1 MLYVKKNLQNHL
13 RDKYFLFLMLL
24 LFYFPAYNIA
34 QDTTELK
41 KNKLYTTT
49 TLHQYNITQHP
60 DLSVESKTTLNG
72 LVLEKTPFSNIKNS
86 LAGYI
91 PGLYVTQGGGEP
103 GTEWSTILIRGK
115 RTTANGSNVPYILVD
130 GFERDINNMDPNE
143 IESISVLKDA
153 AATAIYGLKGASGV
167 IDVRTKR
174 GKIGKTSITFDTQ
187 LTQKSI
193 LNIPNSLG
201 SADYMTYYNQA
212 RINDGNPPDFY
223 SPSLIEGYRNNTN
236 PFQYADVSWLNQFF
250 NKNAYKQRYSI
261 TVDGGSKIAKY
272 FVIFSYLGDEG
283 NLKTEPTINKYS
295 NQNKADKYSIRT
307 NIDVQIS
314 DKLSLQ
320 AGVSSMFGFTN
331 SPNGMSGS
339 SSYKMLL
346 NYLPNAHP
354 ILNENGS
361 IAGSQVYT
369 ENPYKIF
376 NYSGYSETFTRYVTA
391 NTRLNYDLNNLTKGL
406 TAYAVMAYD
415 NYYTFTTSRT
425 KQTATYELLIDP
437 VTSKPKTDLE
447 GKSMYSQWGTTTALN
462 STGASGT
469 YYRRMNFE
477 AGFNYNRSFGKHAIA
492 ANVMGFNYT
501 YENDVKLAHAMAGI
515 NSGIRYQYD
524 SRYIIDLSGSW
535 SGTEQFPASNR
546 MFLYPALGVGWVLT
560 NETFLKNN
568 PIINYLKLRAS
579 YGLTGSDNLT
589 NNYGNDLYYNYLV
602 SLRKGGTAYFGEGNP
617 ALITSGSFSTG
628 YVEGSISNPTL
639 RPETTE
645 KKNIAVDLSLF
656 SNRLTASFEYF
667 DEYTR
672 NILAFSKSM
681 PGIIGVPVANL
692 MLENIGEVSNKGYE
706 IQLGWTDKIG
716 KFGYFVNANATY
728 AANKVEYLDE
738 EPGLAEPQTGYA
750 LDAYWGFKTNGF
762 FQTDA
767 EVAQWADQTKVGRTT
782 KGDLKFVNQNP
793 SEDNIIDE
801 YDRVFLGS
809 VGMPDWFYGINLGTN
824 YKGWELSC
832 LLQGVVGLN
841 KVNRDGINRPFSG
854 SGNIYDFHVGNFWT
868 ESNSA
873 NPEYPRLT
881 VDGSSSTKAKADFW
895 IKDASYLRLKNVE
908 LSYTIDSKWITT
920 GSTIRCYLSGT
931 NLMSF
936 DKLNGKLDPESSS
949 DGYSYPLNRMFSVGL
964 RLKL

>member
-1 MLYVKKNLQNHL
+1 
-13 RDKYFLFLMLL
+13 
-24 LFYFPAYNIA
+24 
-34 QDTTELK
+34 
-41 KNKLYTTT
+41 
-49 TLHQYNITQHP
+49 
-60 DLSVESKTTLNG
+60 
-72 LVLEKTPFSNIKNS
+72 
-86 LAGYI
+86 
-91 PGLYVTQGGGEP
+91 
-103 GTEWSTILIRGK
+103 
-115 RTTANGSNVPYILVD
+115 
-130 GFERDINNMDPNE
+130 
-143 IESISVLKDA
+143 
-153 AATAIYGLKGASGV
+153 
-167 IDVRTKR
+167 
-174 GKIGKTSITFDTQ
+174 
-187 LTQKSI
+187 
-193 LNIPNSLG
+193 
-201 SADYMTYYNQA
+201 
-212 RINDGNPPDFY
+212 
-223 SPSLIEGYRNNTN
+223 
-236 PFQYADVSWLNQFF
+236 
-250 NKNAYKQRYSI
+250 
-261 TVDGGSKIAKY
+261 
-272 FVIFSYLGDEG
+272 
-283 NLKTEPTINKYS
+283 
-295 NQNKADKYSIRT
+295 
-307 NIDVQIS
+307 
-314 DKLSLQ
+314 
-320 AGVSSMFGFTN
+320 
-331 SPNGMSGS
+331 
-339 SSYKMLL
+339 
-346 NYLPNAHP
+346 
-354 ILNENGS
+354 
-361 IAGSQVYT
+361 
-369 ENPYKIF
+369 
-376 NYSGYSETFTRYVTA
+376 
-391 NTRLNYDLNNLTKGL
+391 
-406 TAYAVMAYD
+406 
-415 NYYTFTTSRT
+415 
-425 KQTATYELLIDP
+425 
-437 VTSKPKTDLE
+437 
-447 GKSMYSQWGTTTALN
+447 
-462 STGASGT
+462 
-469 YYRRMNFE
+469 
-477 AGFNYNRSFGKHAIA
+477 
-492 ANVMGFNYT
+492 
-501 YENDVKLAHAMAGI
+501 
-515 NSGIRYQYD
+515 
-524 SRYIIDLSGSW
+524 
-535 SGTEQFPASNR
+535 

-716 KFGYFVNANATY
+716 KFGYFVSANATY

-782 KGDLKFVNQNP
+782 KGDLKFVNQNL

-801 YDRVFLGS
+801 YDRVFLGT

-841 KVNRDGINRPFSG
+841 KVYRDGINRPFSG